1 MELLHRLLL
10 GARSEG
16 FEKIEGLPAPRFRR
30 ARDGMK
36 KWAPLIWIP
45 ILGLA
50 AWVLADRLQNID
62 FREVKQQLLAQPPRT
77 VLLGMLLSAGVYAL
91 VGFYEGIAVRMAS
104 GRKMFATAFRT
115 AVIANPIG
123 RAIGLALVS
132 GGALRYRMY
141 APAGLSAREVT
152 TVVVLA
158 AMPYFFSVGW
168 LIDLS
173 LLLNAETA
181 ANALRLSTGVV
192 LTLGA
197 VGLAKDIGWLVF
209 VVRRKQPLVVRGQA
223 LPVPTVRD
231 TSLQLA
237 VGLVQISL
245 MTGILYLFMPEELGM
260 SWPAF
265 IAIYCIAFVA
275 GQLSNVPAGLGVLEA
290 ALLLMLP
297 QVPPGKLLA
306 AVLAYRAVY
315 EILPLLLALGLLLMF
330 ESTSAN
336 GVVRRLLLRR

>member
-1 MELLHRLLL
+1 MIEDRFGRRIHSHRH
-10 GARSEG
+10 
-16 FEKIEGLPAPRFRR
+16 
-30 ARDGMK
+30 GMK
-36 KWAPLIWIP
+36 KWAPLLWIP
-45 ILGLA
+45 MLGLA
-50 AWVLADRLQNID
+50 AWVLTDRLRSID
-62 FREVKQQLLAQPPRT
+62 FQDVKQQLLALPAGT
-77 VLLGMLLSAGVYAL
+77 VMLGLLFSMGIFSL
-91 VGFYEGIAVRMAS
+91 VGFYEGVAVRLAS
-104 GRKMFATAFRT
+104 GRKMYAVAFRT
-115 AVIANPIG
+115 ALIANPLG

-141 APAGLSAREVT
+141 APAGLSAREVASI
-152 TVVVLA
+152 VVLA
-158 AMPYFFSVGW
+158 AMPYFFAVGW

-181 ANALRLSTGVV
+181 AGALRLSTGVV

-197 VGLAKDIGWLVF
+197 IGLAKDIGWLAF
-209 VVRRKQPLVVRGQA
+209 VLRRKEPLVIRGQA
-223 LPVPTVRD
+223 LPVPSVRNA
-231 TSLQLA
+231 SLQLG

-297 QVPPGKLLA
+297 QVPPAKLLG
-306 AVLAYRAVY
+306 AVLAYRAVF
-315 EILPLLLALGLLLMF
+315 EILPLLVALGLLVMF
-330 ESTSAN
+330 ESTSAS
-336 GVVRRLLLRR
+336 GFLRRRLLRR

>member
-1 MELLHRLLL
+1 
-10 GARSEG
+10 
-16 FEKIEGLPAPRFRR
+16 
-30 ARDGMK
+30 MK
-36 KWAPLIWIP
+36 KWAPLLWIP
-45 ILGLA
+45 MLGLA
-50 AWVLADRLQNID
+50 AWVLTDRLEAID
-62 FREVKQQLLAQPPRT
+62 FHDVKQQLLAMPPGKVMLG
-77 VLLGMLLSAGVYAL
+77 VLFSVGVFTLVAL
-91 VGFYEGIAVRMAS
+91 YEGVAVRMAT
-104 GRKMFATAFRT
+104 GRSLYAVAART
-115 AVIANPIG
+115 ALISNPIG

-141 APAGLSAREVT
+141 ATAGLSAREVASI
-152 TVVVLA
+152 VVLA

-181 ANALRLSTGVV
+181 AKALRLSTALV
-192 LTLGA
+192 LLLGA
-197 VGLAKDIGWLVF
+197 IGLAKDIGWLTF
-209 VVRRKQPLVVRGQA
+209 VIRRKEPLVMRGQPL
-223 LPVPTVRD
+223 PIPTLRD
-231 TSLQLA
+231 TLLQLA

-297 QVPPGKLLA
+297 QVPPAKLLG
-306 AVLAYRAVY
+306 AVLAYRAVF
-315 EILPLLLALGLLLMF
+315 EILPLLVALGLLVMF
-330 ESTSAN
+330 ESTSA
-336 GVVRRLLLRR
+336 GGFLRRRLLRR

>member
-1 MELLHRLLL
+1 
-10 GARSEG
+10 
-16 FEKIEGLPAPRFRR
+16 
-30 ARDGMK
+30 MK
-36 KWAPLIWIP
+36 KWAPLLWIP
-45 ILGLA
+45 MLGLA
-50 AWVLADRLQNID
+50 AWVLTDRLRSID
-62 FREVKQQLLAQPPRT
+62 FQDVKQQLLALPAGT
-77 VLLGMLLSAGVYAL
+77 VMLGLLFSMGIFSL
-91 VGFYEGIAVRMAS
+91 VGFYEGVAVRLAS
-104 GRKMFATAFRT
+104 GRKMYAVAFRT
-115 AVIANPIG
+115 ALIANPLG

-141 APAGLSAREVT
+141 APAGLSAREVASI
-152 TVVVLA
+152 VVLA
-158 AMPYFFSVGW
+158 AMPYFFAVGW

-181 ANALRLSTGVV
+181 AGALRLSTGVV

-197 VGLAKDIGWLVF
+197 IGLAKDIGWLAF
-209 VVRRKQPLVVRGQA
+209 VLRRKEPLVIRGQA
-223 LPVPTVRD
+223 LPVPSVRNA
-231 TSLQLA
+231 SLQLG

-297 QVPPGKLLA
+297 QVPPAKLLG
-306 AVLAYRAVY
+306 AVLAYRAVF
-315 EILPLLLALGLLLMF
+315 EILPLLVALGLLVMF
-330 ESTSAN
+330 ESTSAS
-336 GVVRRLLLRR
+336 GFLRRRLLRR

>member
-1 MELLHRLLL
+1 
-10 GARSEG
+10 
-16 FEKIEGLPAPRFRR
+16 
-30 ARDGMK
+30 MK
-36 KWAPLIWIP
+36 KWAPLLWIP
-45 ILGLA
+45 MLA
-50 AWVLADRLQNID
+50 LAGWVLADRLGAID
-62 FREVKQQLLAQPPRT
+62 FHDVRQQVLAQPPAT
-77 VLLGMLLSAGVYAL
+77 MLLGLLFSVGVYAL
-91 VGFYEGIAVRMAS
+91 VGIYEGIAVRMAS
-104 GRKMFATAFRT
+104 GRTMFPIAFRT
-115 AVIANPIG
+115 AIIANPIG

-141 APAGLSAREVT
+141 ATVGLSAREVA

-181 ANALRLSTGVV
+181 ARALRLSTGTV
-192 LTLGA
+192 LLLGA
-197 VGLAKDIGWLVF
+197 IGLAKDIGWLTFVF
-209 VVRRKQPLVVRGQA
+209 RRKTPLKMGGQT
-223 LPVPTVRD
+223 LPVPTFRD
-231 TSLQLA
+231 TSLQLII
-237 VGLVQISL
+237 GLAQISL

-297 QVPPGKLLA
+297 QVPPAKLLGG
-306 AVLAYRAVY
+306 VLAYRAVF
-315 EILPLLLALGLLLMF
+315 EILPLLVALSLLLMF
-330 ESTSAN
+330 ESTSSR
-336 GVVRRLLLRR
+336 GFLRRRLLRR

>member
-1 MELLHRLLL
+1 
-10 GARSEG
+10 
-16 FEKIEGLPAPRFRR
+16 
-30 ARDGMK
+30 MK

-45 ILGLA
+45 ILSLA
-50 AWVLADRLQNID
+50 AWVLVDRLQNID
-62 FREVKQQLLAQPPRT
+62 FHDVKRQLLAQPPRT
-77 VLLGMLLSAGVYAL
+77 VLLGVLFSAGVYAL
-91 VGFYEGIAVRMAS
+91 VGFYECIAVRMAS
-104 GRKMFATAFRT
+104 GRKMCATAFRT
-115 AVIANPIG
+115 AIISNPIA

-141 APAGLSAREVT
+141 AAAGLSAREVA

-158 AMPYFFSVGW
+158 AMPYLFSVGW

-181 ANALRLSTGVV
+181 ARALQLSTGLV

-197 VGLAKDIGWLVF
+197 IGLAKDIGWLIF
-209 VVRRKQPLVVRGQA
+209 VVRRKQPLVWRDQT
-223 LPVPTVRD
+223 LPVPTPREAA
-231 TSLQLA
+231 LQLA
-237 VGLVQISL
+237 VGLAQISL
-245 MTGILYLFMPEELGM
+245 MTGMLYLFMPAELGM

-306 AVLAYRAVY
+306 AVIAYRAVY
-315 EILPLLLALGLLLMF
+315 EILPLLIALGLLLMF
-330 ESTSAN
+330 ESTSAS
-336 GVVRRLLLRR
+336 GFVRRRLLRR